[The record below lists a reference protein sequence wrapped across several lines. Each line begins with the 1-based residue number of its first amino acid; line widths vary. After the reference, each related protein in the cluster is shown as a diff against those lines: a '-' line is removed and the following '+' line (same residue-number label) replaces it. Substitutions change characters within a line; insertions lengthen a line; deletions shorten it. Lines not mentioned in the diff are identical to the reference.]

1 MIIQGQDSAVN
12 SIAMHPSAPKFAL
25 VSQSGSVQ
33 VLTGAAGCANG
44 PLLHSS
50 ILYSTY
56 KELYDYSI
64 VASINNSI
72 NNSILYSL

>member
-12 SIAMHPSAPKFAL
+12 SIAMHPSAPNAL

-33 VLTGAAGCANG
+33 VFTGAAGCANG

-64 VASINNSI
+64 VGSIENLP
-72 NNSILYSL
+72 NNSILYSQ